1 MLILN
6 IETTTN
12 VGSVS
17 LSKDGFT
24 WVLIEEK
31 ERGDHAGQ
39 LTIFIQQI
47 LNIADK
53 NLSEVD
59 AIAVSEGPGSYTG
72 LRIGVS
78 AAKGICYTLDK
89 PLIAVN
95 TLKTMAYAVGLY
107 HTIGVNDIIVS
118 LQDARRMDAYA
129 AVYDKDLNEIKA
141 SFFLT
146 LESDSFLDLIP
157 KGAKLWVCGNSA
169 EKWKTL
175 LSDPRVIFSDVK
187 APSSRFLEKLS
198 AEAFEN
204 KAFEDVAYFEPFY
217 LKPPNVTKPKALL

>member
-24 WVLIEEK
+24 WVLREEK
-31 ERGDHAGQ
+31 EGGDHAGQ
-39 LTIFIQQI
+39 LTVFIQQV
-47 LNIADK
+47 LNLAGEK
-53 NLSEVD
+53 LSNLD
-59 AIAVSEGPGSYTG
+59 AIAVSAGPGSYTG

-78 AAKGICYTLDK
+78 TAKGICFTLDK
-89 PLIAVN
+89 PLIAIN
-95 TLKTMAYAVGLY
+95 TLRAMAY
-107 HTIGVNDIIVS
+107 GVRLFNDIGENDLIVS

-129 AVYDKDLNEIKA
+129 AVYDKKLNEVMA

-146 LESDSFLDLIP
+146 LEPDSFLDLIP
-157 KGAKLWVCGNSA
+157 RDAKLWVCGNAA

-175 LSDPRVIFSDVK
+175 LSEPRVIFTDVK

-204 KAFEDVAYFEPFY
+204 EAFEDVAYYEPFY
-217 LKPPNVTKPKALL
+217 LKPPNVTVPKTLL